1 MIAAVFLV
9 ITLAVLWMAF
19 FVIQFIAALSLI
31 ALVVGL
37 VVTAAAYG
45 FSFLGFYYIFGPA
58 NIGWAIFAAMFS
70 GTVIVRA
77 LLYWVK
83 QEFGSGKKVPDERQ
97 TVVYTEIVDSQVKA
111 SDRPLL
117 LKGKYADRT

>member
-45 FSFLGFYYIFGPA
+45 FSFLGFYYIFGSA
-58 NIGWAIFAAMFS
+58 NIGWAIFAAMLL

-77 LLYWVK
+77 LLDWVK
-83 QEFGSGKKVPDERQ
+83 QALGSGDNKTKDQ
-97 TVVYTEIVDSQVKA
+97 VVDVCSKSVVAPLVI
-111 SDRPLL
+111 SDKTIL

>member
-1 MIAAVFLV
+1 MIAAVFLA
-9 ITLAVLWMAF
+9 ITLAVLWMMF

-45 FSFLGFYYIFGPA
+45 FSFLGFYYIFGPH
-58 NIGWAIFAAMFS
+58 NTGWAIFAAMLL
-70 GTVIVRA
+70 GTVIVR
-77 LLYWVK
+77 LLLDWIK
-83 QEFGSGKKVPDERQ
+83 KEFGINKKVADQHQP
-97 TVVYTEIVDSQVKA
+97 VVYIETVDSPKKVNDQT
-111 SDRPLL
+111 LL

>member
-1 MIAAVFLV
+1 MIAAVFLA

-37 VVTAAAYG
+37 VVTASVYG
-45 FSFLGFYYIFGPA
+45 FSFLGFYYILGPV
-58 NIGWAIFAAMFS
+58 NTGWAIFAAMLL

-77 LLYWVK
+77 LLDWVK
-83 QEFGSGKKVPDERQ
+83 QEFGSGKKALDQRQ
-97 TVVYTEIVDSQVKA
+97 TVVYTETVATPVTVT
-111 SDRPLL
+111 DRHLL
-117 LKGKYADRT
+117 LKAKHVNRT